1 MSYKP
6 LKIRAYSINIERPL
20 IAEVLVDATIIHKQ
34 VLLHSLY

>member
-6 LKIRAYSINIERPL
+6 LKIRAYSINTERPL
-20 IAEVLVDATIIHKQ
+20 IVEVLADATVIHKQ